1 MTLREGISKLVE
13 CVGSNFHK
21 IGEAV
26 MGANLTSLIK
36 VGAIAGA
43 SIAAIALV
51 IKFIRDKK
59 KMYKDESNKTVVDK
73 SLDLN
78 YRDARNR
85 DKLHPLM
92 KSVRKNLEKDLKP
105 RKSSGKK
112 RRVKKDV
119 IERYSKKA
127 NKRNRRRPK
136 LMDPEDYTFEESNPY
151 RRRDENGNLIWVFPW
166 EHPEDY
172 DEEADTA
179 AANAR
184 IQHLVDNWPLYF
196 EQYETPDDGMTLKR
210 VWKDGGT
217 VIY

>member
-136 LMDPEDYTFEESNPY
+136 LMDPEDYTFEESHGSIRKIMM
-151 RRRDENGNLIWVFPW
+151 RRQI
-166 EHPEDY
+166 
-172 DEEADTA
+172 
-179 AANAR
+179 
-184 IQHLVDNWPLYF
+184 PLQQMQGF
-196 EQYETPDDGMTLKR
+196 SILSTIGRSTLNSTR
-210 VWKDGGT
+210 LRMME
-217 VIY
+217 